1 MLRLQ
6 SVKVFVCQ
14 RLTAAVEEIIGHL
27 ESTMTEYEEEMEC
40 RHRKLLDSVSKREE
54 KLQTADVQLNLLIK
68 EEQQD
73 LRPSL
78 DQEDPVCPHIKE
90 EQEDFWTSQEVKS
103 QLPALQEDTSELPFT
118 PIPVKSEDDQE
129 KPQSLPPHQR
139 QTDEDREA
147 EPPASSS
154 AEHME
159 TDVDGEDGGG
169 SEPDRGSVPAF
180 KCLSG
185 PAKKTSRCSGA
196 VTKERDDDRKGIRK
210 PQTDLSVV
218 KNIVPVSDVGHYTG
232 NKLFSC
238 SKCGKRFGQKHHLQ
252 THMRCHTGEK
262 PFSCSLCGKRFSQ
275 KGNLTQHMTIHTR
288 DKPISCSVCGERFTQ
303 KGNLTQHM
311 TVHRRENF
319 VGERLTK
326 GF

>member
-1 MLRLQ
+1 MSRLQ

-40 RHRKLLDSVSKREE
+40 RHRKLLDSVSTREE
-54 KLQTADVQLNLLIK
+54 KLQTADVQLHLLIK

-78 DQEDPVCPHIKE
+78 DQEDAVRPHIKE
-90 EQEDFWTSQEVKS
+90 EQEDFWTSKS

-118 PIPVKSEDDQE
+118 PVPVKSEDDQE

-139 QTDEDREA
+139 QTDQDREA

-159 TDVDGEDGGG
+159 TDADGENGGG
-169 SEPDRGSVPAF
+169 SQPDGVSPAF

-185 PAKKTSRCSGA
+185 PAKKTSQCSGA
-196 VTKERDDDRKGIRK
+196 VTEDHDDDQKEIRK
-210 PQTDLSVV
+210 PETDL
-218 KNIVPVSDVGHYTG
+218 SDVGHYTG
-232 NKLFSC
+232 DKLFSC

-275 KGNLTQHMTIHTR
+275 KGNLTQHMRIHTR

-326 GF
+326 GC